1 MLKMTLYMRQQKRH
15 RCKEQILDSVG
26 EGESAMYIT
35 ICEVDEQFKIDV
47 LNRALKAGALGQPR
61 GMGWGERLEGDL
73 EPGNTCTPVLIYGKT
88 LIPSLIAQLVKDPP
102 PMEETLVPSLGRKDP
117 LVKG

>member
-1 MLKMTLYMRQQKRH
+1 
-15 RCKEQILDSVG
+15 
-26 EGESAMYIT
+26 MYIT
-35 ICEVDEQFKIDV
+35 ICEVDEEFKIHV

-73 EPGNTCTPVLIYGKT
+73 GPGDTRTPVLIYGKT

-102 PMEETLVPSLGRKDP
+102 PMEETLVQSLGQEDP